1 MIKIRG
7 RKMKYLPLIAM
18 LFVSSIAAA
27 AGGEFV
33 LVIQDH
39 RFQPEEIVVPAGKKV
54 KLLVE
59 NRDASSEE
67 FESHALNREKVIAGK
82 SKAAIFIGPLA
93 PGRYPFVGEFHEDT
107 AHGVVIAR

>member
-1 MIKIRG
+1 
-7 RKMKYLPLIAM
+7 MKYLPLIAM
-18 LFVSSIAAA
+18 LFVSNIAAA
-27 AGGEFV
+27 AEGEFV

-39 RFQPEEIVVPAGKKV
+39 RFQPEEIIVPAGKKV

-82 SKAAIFIGPLA
+82 SKAAIFIGPLE
-93 PGRYPFVGEFHEDT
+93 PGRYSFVGEFHEDT